1 MNGFP
6 SDLVDLK
13 RGVKT
18 VLSVIRSPVCVSL
31 AVELSSCSIRAHTGW
46 TDYTEIPLCS
56 IQHVEERSSLN
67 VG

>member
-1 MNGFP
+1 M
-6 SDLVDLK
+6 
-13 RGVKT
+13 
-18 VLSVIRSPVCVSL
+18 LSVIRSPVCVSL